1 MTRVPALSIVI
12 PCFNEEQTL
21 PACVES
27 VAAYVAS
34 KPSGTVEVVLV
45 DDGST
50 DGTWAVIQRIAAGR
64 PHWSAIRFITNRG
77 SHIALRCACRY
88 ARGSR
93 VVNLP
98 VDLQE
103 PVENIDKLLE
113 AMNQQQA
120 DAVLAVR
127 RTRGDGWS
135 ERVTSR
141 TYNLVLHAVGL
152 RNVPLE
158 GTSQFL
164 LTRPVVDQINAHDD
178 RGFTFEGFLAVAPLK
193 LAIVWYDRS
202 AAMGRVSRWTVAA
215 KIQHA
220 LNTILSFSNAPIR
233 GLSLMGATVALVGL
247 IYAAFVFIRFAL
259 FGGGSTGWPSLMT
272 AVLVLGGLN
281 LLALGLIGEYL
292 WRILDETRRRP
303 LYQIEDRFGIEP
315 DEHVGVGIIA
325 GDARRSGD

>member
-1 MTRVPALSIVI
+1 MIRQPALSIVI

-21 PACVES
+21 PSCIES
-27 VAAYVAS
+27 VSAYVAS
-34 KPSGTVEVVLV
+34 KPSGSVEVVLV

-50 DGTWAVIQRIAAGR
+50 DPTWTVIQRATAGR
-64 PHWSAIRFITNRG
+64 PHWSAIRFIANRG
-77 SHIALRCACRY
+77 SHVALRCACRY
-88 ARGSR
+88 ATGSR

-103 PVENIDKLLE
+103 PVENIDRLLH
-113 AMNQQQA
+113 AMDEQQA

-127 RTRGDGWS
+127 RTRADGWS

-141 TYNLVLHAVGL
+141 AYNLVLHAVGL

-164 LTRPVVDQINAHDD
+164 LTRRVVDQINAHDD

-193 LAIVWYDRS
+193 IAIVWYDRS
-202 AAMGRVSRWTVAA
+202 AVTGRVSRWTVAA

-220 LNTILSFSNAPIR
+220 LNTVLSFSNVPIR
-233 GLSLMGATVALVGL
+233 GLSLLGASVALVGL
-247 IYAAFVFIRFAL
+247 LYAAFVFVRFAL

-303 LYQIEDRFGIEP
+303 LYQIADRFGVEP
-315 DEHVGVGIIA
+315 DGHAGVRVV
-325 GDARRSGD
+325 GDAHRSRD